1 MPRSTINGTAI
12 DLDGKE
18 MILDADQDTSI
29 TVDTDDQIDIKIA
42 GSDKLVISSTSHLST
57 TTAGTSNL
65 VLGVNAGNSIAS
77 GGNYNV
83 CIGDEAGTALTTGDN
98 NVAIGFQA
106 LDNEDEHGGNVAI
119 GRSALSVLNAGA
131 DGFNTAVGHL
141 AGDLMTTGT
150 TNTLIG
156 ARAGDALTVGSE
168 NVAIGDLALSADT
181 QGSRSV
187 AIGRAALD
195 AQNFTSATNSNN
207 TAIGYD
213 AGSAVTTGV
222 ENTFVGSLAGDAI
235 TDADYNTALGSGAL
249 GLDDLGSFTT
259 AIGRAA
265 LAKQNYA
272 SATNSHN
279 TAVGANAGEELT
291 TGLGNTLIGSLAGDA
306 ITTGINSTIIGY
318 LAGSGVSTGTNNTMV
333 GQGAGAVATGS
344 YNNFFGAGNGTASGN
359 VMTTGSKNTIIG
371 GYDGNKT
378 MDGIT
383 FDIRSSDGSIVLSD
397 GDGNP
402 RGLYD
407 GSLSSPLW
415 RYFTNTNNQNN
426 MQIAHTNTSS
436 PYGLNIEFS
445 RASPNNTA
453 NYFIQCT
460 DSTQVR
466 HKVFSN
472 GNVQNVNNSY
482 TSLSDEKLKEQIKDA
497 SSQWDDIKAL
507 KVRKYKLKQDVSE
520 GDSDALWQIGVIA
533 QEAETAGMNGL
544 VYDVP
549 DMDEDKKD
557 LGTVTKSFKYSILYM
572 KAVKALQEAMT
583 RIETLESK
591 VKTLEGS

>member
-1 MPRSTINGTAI
+1 
-12 DLDGKE
+12 LK
-18 MILDADQDTSI
+18 LDADADTSI

-42 GSDKLVISSTSHLST
+42 GADKLKIDASSHLVT
-57 TTAGTSNL
+57 TTAGTSNF

-83 CIGDEAGTALTTGDN
+83 FIGDEAGTAITTGDRN
-98 NVAIGFQA
+98 TAVGIEALKTATTAQYNVAVGYQALENNTGNNNTAVGDQALEANTSGTNNTAVGDDAAVANTTGIRNVAIGNNALATNQA
-106 LDNEDEHGGNVAI
+106 GDQAVAV
-119 GRSALSVLNAGA
+119 GFNALQAQNPSSNA
-131 DGFNTAVGHL
+131 DMNNTAVGND
-141 AGDLMTTGT
+141 AGYANTTGT
-150 TNTLIG
+150 GNTYIG
-156 ARAGDALTVGSE
+156 SGAGDS
-168 NVAIGDLALSADT
+168 
-181 QGSRSV
+181 
-187 AIGRAALD
+187 
-195 AQNFTSATNSNN
+195 
-207 TAIGYD
+207 
-213 AGSAVTTGV
+213 VTTGV
-222 ENTFVGSLAGDAI
+222 NSTFV
-235 TDADYNTALGSGAL
+235 
-249 GLDDLGSFTT
+249 
-259 AIGRAA
+259 
-265 LAKQNYA
+265 
-272 SATNSHN
+272 
-279 TAVGANAGEELT
+279 
-291 TGLGNTLIGSLAGDA
+291 
-306 ITTGINSTIIGY
+306 GY
-318 LAGSGVSTGTNNTMV
+318 LAGSTVSTGTNNTAV
-333 GQGAGAVATGS
+333 GQGAGASSTGS
-344 YNNFFGAGNGTASGN
+344 YNNFFGAGNGTAAGN
-359 VMTTGSKNTIIG
+359 VMTSGSKNTIIG
-371 GYDGNKT
+371 GYDGNKS
-378 MDGIT
+378 MDGLS

-453 NYFIQCT
+453 NYFIQCG
-460 DSTQVR
+460 DNTQVR

-507 KVRKYKLKQDVSE
+507 KVRNYKLKQDVAE
-520 GDSDALWQIGVIA
+520 GDSDAHWQIGVIA

-544 VYDVP
+544 VYEEP
-549 DMDEDKKD
+549 DMDEDKKH